1 MEPMQKPEG
10 GIARM
15 CEKQPETIE
24 VKGKEELRKLIKEI
38 PEGTVYSL
46 SMEVIMGGVD
56 DDEQIK

>member
-1 MEPMQKPEG
+1 
-10 GIARM
+10 M
-15 CEKQPETIE
+15 CDEKPETIK
-24 VKGKEELRKLIKEI
+24 VRSKEEIRELIREI

>member
-1 MEPMQKPEG
+1 
-10 GIARM
+10 M

-46 SMEVIMGGVD
+46 SMEVIMGGAD
-56 DDEQIK
+56 DDEQYK

>member
-1 MEPMQKPEG
+1 
-10 GIARM
+10 M
-15 CEKQPETIE
+15 CDEKPETIE
-24 VKGKEELRKLIKEI
+24 VRSKEELRNLISGI